1 MDNPNEVVQDKE
13 NSDELIAAISEMSIS
28 EYSRLN
34 EFITLTQQIK
44 AKQDALDIMACDTTT
59 AAIGNAYVADTLEP
73 NSQGDLITL
82 VAKTPGEQLII
93 DNIYKRLNI
102 PLDKVVYSL
111 FKNAISIAEFAHEG
125 DVANS
130 PTENLESIKQVAA
143 MEGTEKSAT
152 EGTEKSATEGTEKSA
167 NEDILVKVNKSPIIP
182 KIKLISDTTRV
193 FPILHYEDVVGY
205 IEVTM
210 DDFSSFDFANDI
222 ISYKDVVIH
231 SAQDY
236 TYVKFGYR
244 TETRPLQLRVKMEDN
259 SIVEYDIDQGKSLL
273 ENAYPA
279 WQTLSIMRDAINL
292 ARLAFSAQA
301 VVVQTEVGNM
311 TEAQIELARNKL
323 KDLFEN
329 RLAFGKN
336 GAKSY
341 LQPQVKPNYIYSF
354 TNNGK
359 GAITTN
365 TIGGDYNPGVLSDL
379 KYFEDEYFGGM
390 NAVKQHF
397 ARTSDS
403 AGLDGGGAVEQY
415 EKRYRSTVAVFKR
428 ALGQFIKNCINRVL
442 LSRNL
447 TGLYDN
453 FEVVVNQAYKEEDM
467 QVTNH
472 QSTKLSFLQTAIE
485 FMEIKDPNKVRELK
499 LQALRSVITDKS
511 LIQAFSDAVLES
523 PKEEPD
529 ENKDGE
535 GEGDLGGGEGPGG
548 DEGVMGDIQ
557 SSFDEGVSEEIPSE
571 NPEETESEI
580 GETTET
586 QTEETG
592 ELPPVS
598 EIVPESQIEEG

>member
-34 EFITLTQQIK
+34 EFITLTQQVK

-111 FKNAISIAEFAHEG
+111 FKNAIAIAEFAHEG

-143 MEGTEKSAT
+143 MERVEKSAT
-152 EGTEKSATEGTEKSA
+152 
-167 NEDILVKVNKSPIIP
+167 EDILVKVNKSQIIP

-244 TETRPLQLRVKMEDN
+244 TESRPLQLRVKMEDG

-301 VVVQTEVGNM
+301 VIVQTEVGPM

-365 TIGGDYNPGVLSDL
+365 TVGGDYNPGVLSDL

-447 TGLYDN
+447 AGIYDN

-529 ENKDGE
+529 ENKDE
-535 GEGDLGGGEGPGG
+535 NNDLGGGEVPGG
-548 DEGVMGDIQ
+548 DEGIMGDIQ
-557 SSFDEGVSEEIPSE
+557 SSFDEGVSEEIPE
-571 NPEETESEI
+571 ETPEETESEI